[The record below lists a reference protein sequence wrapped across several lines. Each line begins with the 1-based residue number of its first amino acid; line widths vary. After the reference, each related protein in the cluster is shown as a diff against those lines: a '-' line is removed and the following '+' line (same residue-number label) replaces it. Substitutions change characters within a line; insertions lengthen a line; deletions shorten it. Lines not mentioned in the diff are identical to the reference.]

1 MNVLKRSQ
9 EVIAAAPNDLQLDKY
24 LGEVRD
30 SLATSSKHFI
40 TYSVL
45 IITTLVMYH
54 LVVYEGASGL
64 SFNSLK
70 IANISL
76 FRRVFLVFPAALV
89 AAVAAIGYLRSV
101 QREVYDYLSISR
113 YMIIGKTGL
122 HELRLPADYILGL
135 FVLRNEGGLLGKY
148 VSAIVA
154 FLGAFVFVIVPVAY
168 IVSEATINVRMF
180 GTSDIICLVAS
191 GTAIILSVC
200 SFLIVLLSGRIKA

>member
-1 MNVLKRSQ
+1 MNVLKRIR
-9 EVIAAAPNDLQLDKY
+9 EVIPAEPNDVQLDKY

-30 SLATSSKHFI
+30 SLATSSKQFL

-45 IITTLVMYH
+45 IITALVMYH

-70 IANISL
+70 IANIPL

-89 AAVAAIGYLRSV
+89 AAVAAIGYLRRV
-101 QREVYDYLSISR
+101 QREVYDYLTISR
-113 YMIIGKTGL
+113 YRVLGKTGL

-135 FVLRNEGGLLGKY
+135 FVLRNEGGLLGKV
-148 VSAIVA
+148 VSTTVAVLDAI
-154 FLGAFVFVIVPVAY
+154 VFVIVPVAY
-168 IVSEATINVRMF
+168 IVSEATINARMF
-180 GTSDIICLVAS
+180 GTSDVICLVAS

-200 SFLIVLLSGRIKA
+200 SFLIILLSGRIKA